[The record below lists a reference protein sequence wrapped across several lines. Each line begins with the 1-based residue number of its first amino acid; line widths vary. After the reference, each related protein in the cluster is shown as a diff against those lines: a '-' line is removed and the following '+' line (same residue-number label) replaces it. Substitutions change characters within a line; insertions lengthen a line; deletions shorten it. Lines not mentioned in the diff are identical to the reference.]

1 MRLLLD
7 THIWIWSLIA
17 PNRLSD
23 DVRAALT
30 NPDHDL
36 WLSAISVWEVLVL
49 IRKGRLK
56 LGEQAGSEWI
66 AQALAQSPVH
76 EAAITYDV
84 AMASEELVLDHW
96 DAADRLIAATAQ
108 VREATLITAD
118 ERLIQCP
125 GIAVLANR

>member
-7 THIWIWSLIA
+7 THIWIWSLIE
-17 PNRLSD
+17 PDRLSG

-56 LGEQAGSEWI
+56 LGDQAGSEWI
-66 AQALAQSPVH
+66 ARALAQSPVH

-96 DAADRLIAATAQ
+96 DPADRFIAATAQ
-108 VREATLITAD
+108 LREATLITAG
-118 ERLIQCP
+118 ERLIGCS
-125 GIAVLANR
+125 GSAALANR